1 MEGDYI
7 SFLYGQN
14 IFLLFAGPESS
25 QELIAFETIHFPIFY
40 QDVDRHVLLEA
51 INESNVRHPMVKTRL
66 TKDRAVSFTFEF
78 LCTTPKIKKGDVFS
92 MLGMLECV
100 SDAFSSI
107 ITEVKNQKQD
117 E

>member
-14 IFLLFAGPESS
+14 IFLLFAGPDPS
-25 QELIAFETIHFPIFY
+25 QELIAFEIIHFPLFY
-40 QDVDRHVLLEA
+40 QDVDRQILLEA

-78 LCTTPKIKKGDVFS
+78 FCTTPKIKRSDVLS
-92 MLGMLECV
+92 ILGMLECV
-100 SDAFSSI
+100 ADTFPSI
-107 ITEVKNQKQD
+107 ITEVENQEQH